1 MSASLACSRMPSN
14 SLIPWRKERN
24 EKEPNWRKRL
34 NWTSRITCQ
43 KVSLVPPFFSPSV
56 WSSFFFFTK
65 QKLTI
70 VHSLKSWMKKK
81 KHAGWTIGTN
91 AFSFWLWWIS
101 DNVQTPILFSTFR
114 HDRCFV
120 LHLQRMKSLLK
131 KKSLPSW
138 PDPVPDRGCW
148 PWTAGSA
155 SASGSRSDGSWVFRA
170 RPHQGKQQA
179 GYYLLKGEVRRWA

>member
-1 MSASLACSRMPSN
+1 MLKNAIKFVDSLAEGKKWKGTELEKAAKLNIAHHMPKSVI
-14 SLIPWRKERN
+14 SFPL
-24 EKEPNWRKRL
+24 
-34 NWTSRITCQ
+34 
-43 KVSLVPPFFSPSV
+43 FFSPSV

-70 VHSLKSWMKKK
+70 VHSLKSWMKKNK